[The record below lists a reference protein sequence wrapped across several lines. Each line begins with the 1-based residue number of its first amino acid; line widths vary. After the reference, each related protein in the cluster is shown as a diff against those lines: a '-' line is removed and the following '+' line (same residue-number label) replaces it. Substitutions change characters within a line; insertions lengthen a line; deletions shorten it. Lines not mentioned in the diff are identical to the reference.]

1 MQCMVIDTLL
11 ENVME
16 ENSLLLWKSKVLLWT
31 KCWIKYHNMNVIS
44 LNSLVIYIRW
54 GNSDKVDYTL
64 RLVGFL
70 FFLIIFF
77 FCLYPHS
84 STLSN
89 SKRIKNVINDLCKNS
104 WHFYCPIRMNKEQN
118 EKRKSTWI
126 LFVNEKGKFQWKS
139 YLKSI
144 STKII
149 YLKRKAKSI
158 LEHL

>member
-1 MQCMVIDTLL
+1 MNRIRMQCMIIDTIL
-11 ENVME
+11 EKIME

-44 LNSLVIYIRW
+44 LNSWVIYIRW

-64 RLVGFL
+64 RFVGFSFSLLLFLLLL
-70 FFLIIFF
+70 FFFL

-118 EKRKSTWI
+118 EKKRKSTWI
-126 LFVNEKGKFQWKS
+126 LFVDEGKENS
-139 YLKSI
+139 NGNH
-144 STKII
+144 T
-149 YLKRKAKSI
+149 
-158 LEHL
+158 

>member
-1 MQCMVIDTLL
+1 MQCMIIDTIL
-11 ENVME
+11 EKIME

-44 LNSLVIYIRW
+44 LNSWVIYIRW

-64 RLVGFL
+64 RFVGFSFSLLLFLLLLL
-70 FFLIIFF
+70 FFFL

-118 EKRKSTWI
+118 EKKRKSTWI
-126 LFVNEKGKFQWKS
+126 LFVDEGKENS
-139 YLKSI
+139 NGNH
-144 STKII
+144 T
-149 YLKRKAKSI
+149 
-158 LEHL
+158 